1 MSPGLTTTVE
11 WVIIGV
17 SYLLFVALF
26 GLFLVYAERKSVRGI
41 STAARAYARGLPG
54 ADATLAD
61 FIKLLMKELIT
72 PRGADKFLYNLA
84 PYIVMVSPFLASSR
98 YSFCPR
104 PAGARL

>member
-1 MSPGLTTTVE
+1 MYDFTNLTQNIHLWLSSLLSPGLTTTVE

-26 GLFLVYAERKSVRGI
+26 GLFLVYAERKVC
-41 STAARAYARGLPG
+41 AAFQQRLGPMRVGYWGLMQ
-54 ADATLAD
+54 TLAD

-84 PYIVMVSPFLASSR
+84 
-98 YSFCPR
+98 
-104 PAGARL
+104 